1 MESGFFEILKKYRIE
16 VFLIICASIIS
27 IVSVVIY
34 ANTETSQDINIE
46 ENKNDQSFKQVK
58 NIVVDVSGAV
68 NKPGVYELKYG
79 SRINDAIKKAGGIS
93 DDADYNYFSRNFNLS
108 SFVFDQEKIYVPFS
122 WEINSGIFIEET
134 RILNYLNPF
143 ITNSSNEYQT
153 SYESDLININ
163 TATSQELEELSGI
176 GQVTAKKI
184 IDNRP
189 YSSVEE
195 LLSKKILKQNI
206 YENIKDQ
213 IVAK

>member
-1 MESGFFEILKKYRIE
+1 
-16 VFLIICASIIS
+16 
-27 IVSVVIY
+27 VIY

>member
-189 YSSVEE
+189 YSSVE
-195 LLSKKILKQNI
+195 
-206 YENIKDQ
+206 
-213 IVAK
+213 